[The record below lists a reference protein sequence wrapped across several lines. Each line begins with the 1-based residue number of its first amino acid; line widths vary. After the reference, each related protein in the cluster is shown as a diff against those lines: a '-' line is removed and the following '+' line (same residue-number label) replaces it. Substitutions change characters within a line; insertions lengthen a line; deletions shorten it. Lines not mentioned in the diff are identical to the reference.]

1 MADMSVP
8 LPVLMY
14 HSVVDDDSLSG
25 MYIITPEQLE
35 NDMKYLYSRG
45 YNTVSVEQLVGYV
58 EHDEELPEN
67 PVLLTFD
74 DGCYNNYAYVLPL
87 LEKYEARAVF
97 NIVGEF
103 TDEYSQSGEINP
115 LYSYMRWTEVYR
127 LFRNPHVEIGNH
139 SYGFHYLVNGRK
151 GAGRKWNESKDAYKK
166 LFFEDTSLVQDE
178 AESITGYK
186 PIIYT
191 YPFGEYTKESEEIL
205 REMGFK
211 ASLCC
216 TEGMNYINHDPE
228 CLFLLKRWNRSGEIS
243 TEEFFDEIG
252 L

>member
-1 MADMSVP
+1 MSI
-8 LPVLMY
+8 LYNFKKYRYLT
-14 HSVVDDDSLSG
+14 SA
-25 MYIITPEQLE
+25 IITPEQFE
-35 NDMKYLYSRG
+35 NDIKYLYSRG
-45 YNTVSVEQLVGYV
+45 YNTVSIEQLIGYV

-74 DGCYNNYAYVLPL
+74 DGCYNNYAYVLPI
-87 LEKYEARAVF
+87 LERYEARAVF

-103 TDEYSQSGEINP
+103 TDEYTQNGEINP

-166 LFFEDTSLVQDE
+166 LFYEDTSLVQDE
-178 AESITGYK
+178 AESITGFK

-191 YPFGEYTKESEEIL
+191 YPFGEYTKESEDIL
-205 REMGFK
+205 HEMGFK

-216 TEGMNYINHDPE
+216 TEGMNYITHDPE
-228 CLFLLKRWNRSGEIS
+228 CLFLLKRWNRSGEVS
-243 TEEFFDEIG
+243 TDEFFEEIG